1 MSKLYKKNLIYGL
14 YFVILSILAVY
25 SYSLIDLNLTLFNH
39 PLWNSFRSFI
49 IQIGYFKRELSF
61 SLYTFLILSLFFLQY
76 LSIKAKLNPVKLA
89 LLIGVICLFS
99 YPFLSHDYFNYI
111 FDAKILTFYGKNPY
125 LFKALD
131 FPTDQWAR
139 FMHWTHRTYPYGPV
153 FLLITLIPSF
163 LAMGKFIL
171 NYFFFKLMFVGSYLL
186 MVYLLNKINKKWAL
200 FMAVNPLIIIEGLV
214 SPHNDLIGLS
224 LAIVGIYFIFK
235 EKNLPGRLF
244 FIISGGIKYVTLPL
258 IILSKS
264 RKAFNILAM
273 LGIIFGIAYASYK
286 LEIQPWYFLSFFAFL
301 PFFPELFSHLNIFI
315 AGLLFSYYPYVY
327 LGGWD
332 KPYKIVIKHNI
343 MWIFLCL
350 NLVYFFGRKLL
361 LRFKVFH

>member
-1 MSKLYKKNLIYGL
+1 MSKLYKKNLIYGF

-39 PLWNSFRSFI
+39 PLWNNFRSFI

-61 SLYTFLILSLFFLQY
+61 GIYTFLILSLFFLQH
-76 LSIKAKLNPVKLA
+76 LSIKAKLDPVRLSFF
-89 LLIGVICLFS
+89 IGAICLFS

-131 FPTDQWAR
+131 FPRDQWTR

-153 FLLITLIPSF
+153 FLIITLIPSF

-171 NYFFFKLMFVGSYLL
+171 NYFFFKLMFIGFYLL
-186 MVYLLNKINKKWAL
+186 MIYLLNKINKKWAL
-200 FMAVNPLIIIEGLV
+200 LMAVNPLIIIEGLI

-235 EKNLPGRLF
+235 GKNLLGRIF
-244 FIISGGIKYVTLPL
+244 FVVSGGIKYVTLPL

-264 RKAFNILAM
+264 KKIFNILAI
-273 LGIIFGIAYASYK
+273 LGIVFGIAYASYK

-301 PFFPELFSHLNIFI
+301 PFFPELIGNLDIFW

-332 KPYKIVIKHNI
+332 KPYKMVIKHNI
-343 MWIFLCL
+343 MWIFLGL
-350 NLVYFFGRKLL
+350 NLVYFFTKKLI
-361 LRFKVFH
+361 LRFKVSS

>member
-1 MSKLYKKNLIYGL
+1 MSKLYKKNLICGL
-14 YFVILSILAVY
+14 YFVILLVLAIY

-61 SLYTFLILSLFFLQY
+61 GLYTFLILSLFFLQY
-76 LSIKAKLNPVKLA
+76 FSIKAKLDPVKLSF
-89 LLIGVICLFS
+89 LIGAICLFS

-111 FDAKILTFYGKNPY
+111 FDAKILTFYHKNPY

-131 FPTDQWAR
+131 FSGDPWTR

-153 FLLITLIPSF
+153 FLLVTLIPSF

-171 NYFFFKLMFVGSYLL
+171 NYFFFKLMFVGFYLL
-186 MVYLLNKINKKWAL
+186 MIYLLNKINKKWAL

-235 EKNLPGRLF
+235 EKNFLGRLF
-244 FIISGGIKYVTLPL
+244 FVISGGIKYVTMPL

-264 RKAFNILAM
+264 KKVFNILAI
-273 LGIIFGIAYASYK
+273 LGIVFGIAYASYK
-286 LEIQPWYFLSFFAFL
+286 LEIQPWYFLSLFAFL
-301 PFFPELFSHLNIFI
+301 PFFPDLINRLNIFF
-315 AGLLFSYYPYVY
+315 AGLLFSYYPYIY

-332 KPYKIVIKHNI
+332 KPEKVIIKHEI
-343 MWIFLCL
+343 IIIFL
-350 NLVYFFGRKLL
+350 
-361 LRFKVFH
+361 VFNIIYLIYDFWKNSGLHT

>member
-1 MSKLYKKNLIYGL
+1 MSKLYKKNLIYGF
-14 YFVILSILAVY
+14 YFVILSILAIY

-39 PLWNSFRSFI
+39 PLWNDFRSFI

-61 SLYTFLILSLFFLQY
+61 GIYTFLILSLFFLQY
-76 LSIKAKLNPVKLA
+76 LSIKAKLDPVKLS
-89 LLIGVICLFS
+89 LLIGAICLFS

-131 FPTDQWAR
+131 FPGDPWTR
-139 FMHWTHRTYPYGPV
+139 FMHWTHRIYPYGPT
-153 FLLITLIPSF
+153 FLLITLIPSL

-171 NYFFFKLMFVGSYLL
+171 NYFFFKLMFVGFYLL
-186 MVYLLNKINKKWAL
+186 MIYLLNKINKKWAL

-235 EKNLPGRLF
+235 EKNFLGRLF
-244 FIISGGIKYVTLPL
+244 FVISGGIKYVTLPL
-258 IILSKS
+258 IVLCRSKKIL
-264 RKAFNILAM
+264 NILAF
-273 LGIIFGIAYASYK
+273 LGIAVGIFYASLK

-301 PFFPELFSHLNIFI
+301 PFFPKIINYSNIFI

-332 KPYKIVIKHNI
+332 KPEKVIIKHNI
-343 MWIFLCL
+343 IWVFLIL
-350 NLVYFFGRKLL
+350 NVIYFLGKKMI
-361 LRFKVFH
+361 LRSKVSR